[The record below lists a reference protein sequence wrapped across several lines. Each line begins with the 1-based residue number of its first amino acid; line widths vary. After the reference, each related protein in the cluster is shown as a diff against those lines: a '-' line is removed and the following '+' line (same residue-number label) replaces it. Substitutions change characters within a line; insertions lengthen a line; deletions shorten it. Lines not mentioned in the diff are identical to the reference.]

1 MSMAT
6 DAGAARQI
14 ARLAWS
20 NSLALLF
27 VAVVAIFS
35 LIRPDT
41 YFTTENAQM
50 IASTNAVLAI
60 LALAAVPPL
69 VAGQFDL
76 SIGFQLALAQSLC
89 AGMVI
94 FGGVPPPVAA
104 MIVLALGLF
113 IGFLNGMLIARGGLN
128 AFITTLAVGIVV
140 EGFTQLYT
148 GGSSIFGEMPA
159 YFLDFG
165 RAAPLGA
172 PLALVYVLIV
182 AAIMWAVYR
191 YTDWGRQC
199 FAVGGNPKA
208 ANLIGIRVNRIVVQ
222 SYMVA
227 GFLAALAG
235 VLSSSILGS
244 SNPNIGMNYLLPAF
258 AAVFLGAAPAGPG
271 RFNAWGTVIAVYALA
286 AGIAGLQQLG
296 AAFYVEQFFN
306 GGALLA
312 AIALAKWMAG
322 RALATRR

>member
-1 MSMAT
+1 MTVSTTLPASRRI
-6 DAGAARQI
+6 AG
-14 ARLAWS
+14 LAWS
-20 NSLALLF
+20 NSLALLL
-27 VAVVAIFS
+27 VLVVGVFS
-35 LIRPDT
+35 AIRPDT
-41 YFTTENAQM
+41 YFTSENAQM

-69 VAGQFDL
+69 VTGQFDL

-89 AGMVI
+89 AGLII
-94 FGGVPPPVAA
+94 FNSVPPLLAA
-104 MIVLALGLF
+104 MIVLALGVA
-113 IGFLNGMLIARGGLN
+113 IGVVNGLLVARAGLN
-128 AFITTLAVGIVV
+128 AFITTLATGIVV
-140 EGFTQLYT
+140 QGFTQLYT
-148 GGSSIFGEMPA
+148 GGSSVFGEMPPR
-159 YFLDFG
+159 FLDFG
-165 RAAPLGA
+165 RATVFGA
-172 PLALVYVLIV
+172 PLSLVYVVVV

-191 YTDWGRQC
+191 YTDWGRRS
-199 FAVGGNPKA
+199 FAVGGNPRA
-208 ANLIGIRVNRIVVQ
+208 ANLIGIPVERIIIQ
-222 SYMVA
+222 SYMTA

-235 VLSSSILGS
+235 VISCSILGS

-312 AIALAKWMAG
+312 AIVLAKQMSS